1 MPYFRNNQGDLVDD
15 AGVVVT
21 NPATRL
27 EISQSIGGE
36 LNNLPIWTPPATLAP
51 TNPLDNRTLPES
63 LSLGTLTA
71 EVNVP
76 PVTSPYSTPALIE
89 EERKRAE
96 AQRRIVSGQFDTLD
110 EEARLRGEAE
120 KGGAKL
126 GTGRLRWEGFSSA
139 AEAYLQNVQ
148 TQSEK
153 RMERLRN
160 DRQTA
165 LASLD
170 MESARNISALMQKE
184 NERQDKLSEIKFNR
198 LEKLMRLEFD
208 IRADARAE
216 ENQNI
221 ANTEKVKQFA
231 LDNAINKSA
240 YQIGGVT
247 YDSQTGQIADA
258 NKFTADQIQIINADT
273 KNARDHAK
281 ALNDKFPD
289 ANILPT
295 DDDITIQGKLNASK
309 MYRKDTYIASTKTIS
324 PEDNPK
330 LVTETVR
337 NKYNLPDNIT
347 QGQLNKVKQFI
358 KENKDAVEGGF
369 GKLTVAE
376 RYGFWGEVADEL
388 TNAGFNP
395 TDFDA
400 LLWEEFSP
408 DGLKGY
414 NTYVRG
420 TIQPKTNGKKPSA
433 GDRFRT
439 PK

>member
-63 LSLGTLTA
+63 LSLETLA
-71 EVNVP
+71 ADVNAP
-76 PVTSPYSTPALIE
+76 PAASPYSTPALIE

-126 GTGRLRWEGFSSA
+126 GTGRLRGEGFSSA

-198 LEKLMRLEFD
+198 LTTLLGLGLQVKQLEF
-208 IRADARAE
+208 
-216 ENQNI
+216 NQDQ
-221 ANTEKVKQFA
+221 ALK
-231 LDNAINKSA
+231 LDNQKAQQFILDNGITKPY
-240 YQIGGVT
+240 YQLGGIA
-247 YDSQTGQIADA
+247 YDSKTQQPVDPAKLDPSQIHKIEPGTKAAKDYAMAMAEKYGDA
-258 NKFTADQIQIINADT
+258 GIQ
-273 KNARDHAK
+273 
-281 ALNDKFPD
+281 
-289 ANILPT
+289 PT
-295 DDDITIQGKLNASK
+295 DDAVAIAAKIKKSAI
-309 MYRKDTYIASTKTIS
+309 YRKETYIAPTNDTKDLKAERDYLKSTIAGGIVNMSKQINPVTGQKWTQAEQEDFIASQGFDPGEFQDTINRTYMT
-324 PEDNPK
+324 PD
-330 LVTETVR
+330 
-337 NKYNLPDNIT
+337 KYNEWRKSEIGLKKGAGGGSVT
-347 QGQLNKVKQFI
+347 SY
-358 KENKDAVEGGF
+358 DANG
-369 GKLTVAE
+369 
-376 RYGFWGEVADEL
+376 
-388 TNAGFNP
+388 NP
-395 TDFDA
+395 T
-400 LLWEEFSP
+400 
-408 DGLKGY
+408 
-414 NTYVRG
+414 
-420 TIQPKTNGKKPSA
+420 TITW
-433 GDRFRT
+433 
-439 PK
+439 